1 MSQTPKKT
9 GCLTQGCLLTAAL
22 LAFVVL
28 LPALQGMFGGGHEVG
43 TLPGVSLFLAMHPEF
58 GTPASTQEV
67 PNWAKGA
74 RQRVNFNGGRSL
86 LFYLQS
92 GKVVTVYED
101 TDDRGRQKVWG
112 EYAVSE

>member
-67 PNWAKGA
+67 PNWAKGGAAA
-74 RQRVNFNGGRSL
+74 RQLQRRSKPAL
-86 LFYLQS
+86 LLA
-92 GKVVTVYED
+92 E
-101 TDDRGRQKVWG
+101 W
-112 EYAVSE
+112 